1 MLAFVVTGC
10 SLIKSE
16 QQPLSL
22 ALYVSSEVQ
31 SGETVRLELRVSK
44 RGVQPLE
51 LRLRGRPAYDFV
63 VNTNDGVEVWR
74 WSHGKV
80 IQNTLLVRTLTLG
93 DSLVFTA
100 EWDQRDSEGRLVH
113 PGIYWV
119 RGFLNLD
126 SPKQVDAK
134 PERLIIRPGP
144 PLALRLEVPA
154 TMHRDGPMLYWK
166 LGQKLPL
173 KLKLKNR
180 SDQLVQV
187 NLSSHPAFDFV
198 VTKDKAEIWRWSYG
212 KSILETAELK
222 TLNPGEELEFEAD
235 WDQRDNKGNLILP
248 GSYEV
253 RGILN
258 VAPHWKLETEPL
270 FVAMGPGLPLQLTLE
285 VPKEALASESVPLK
299 LKIENTSGKVLNLE
313 VGYAPHDFIVT
324 TPDGAEVWRWSYG
337 KAFPLVTRPLILQPN
352 EVKEFSETWDQLDK
366 EGYPVLA
373 GTYNVYGIF
382 RASQLEG
389 LFETEQSKPQKLII
403 TP

>member
-1 MLAFVVTGC
+1 
-10 SLIKSE
+10 
-16 QQPLSL
+16 
-22 ALYVSSEVQ
+22 
-31 SGETVRLELRVSK
+31 
-44 RGVQPLE
+44 
-51 LRLRGRPAYDFV
+51 
-63 VNTNDGVEVWR
+63 
-74 WSHGKV
+74 
-80 IQNTLLVRTLTLG
+80 
-93 DSLVFTA
+93 
-100 EWDQRDSEGRLVH
+100 
-113 PGIYWV
+113 
-119 RGFLNLD
+119 
-126 SPKQVDAK
+126 
-134 PERLIIRPGP
+134 
-144 PLALRLEVPA
+144 
-154 TMHRDGPMLYWK
+154 MLYWK

-187 NLSSHPAFDFV
+187 NLSGHPAFDFV

-212 KSILETAELK
+212 KSILEIAELK

-373 GTYNVYGIF
+373 GAYNVYGTF

-389 LFETEQSKPQKLII
+389 LFETEQSELQKLII
-403 TP
+403 KP